1 MKDKERMETVMP
13 QDVKPEA
20 EEVMTF
26 LGTLTQDEGKE
37 MLAFVR
43 GVKFGRRLAW
53 RPGRLPT
60 PWQGKQMQEEKG
72 MEVKGTFNAPAFF
85 EALAAILSKRERVK
99 ITVTVTEKDKP
110 APVEPVRAAS

>member
-43 GVKFGRRLAW
+43 GVKFGRRLAVEA
-53 RPGRLPT
+53 
-60 PWQGKQMQEEKG
+60 GK
-72 MEVKGTFNAPAFF
+72 TANAMAG
-85 EALAAILSKRERVK
+85 
-99 ITVTVTEKDKP
+99 
-110 APVEPVRAAS
+110 